1 MSESSLSV
9 IDYENNE
16 QESSFL
22 RSYVVDNNEHNA
34 LAKDNQKSALNYV
47 TALSSPLTDAWKLF

>member
-34 LAKDNQKSALNYV
+34 LAKDNQKSAL
-47 TALSSPLTDAWKLF
+47 T